1 MAYSRQV
8 DGKWQK
14 RWEEE
19 KLYRF
24 NPDADN
30 KLYCLEMF
38 SYPSGAQLHVGHW
51 YNYGLADI
59 WARAKKMQGYNLF
72 HPVSYTHLPRRPNA
86 SAANASS
93 WPLTLGG
100 GRTAADG
107 TCTSM
112 AAV

>member
-1 MAYSRQV
+1 MLGESKTMAYGKHI
-8 DGKWQK
+8 DEKWQK

-24 NPDADN
+24 DPDKDN

-59 WARAKKMQGYNLF
+59 WARAKNELALRQ
-72 HPVSYTHLPRRPNA
+72 
-86 SAANASS
+86 
-93 WPLTLGG
+93 
-100 GRTAADG
+100 AADTYVENYG
-107 TCTSM
+107 YDW
-112 AAV
+112 

>member
-1 MAYSRQV
+1 MLGESKTMAYGKHI
-8 DGKWQK
+8 DEKWQK

-24 NPDADN
+24 DPDKDN

-59 WARAKKMQGYNLF
+59 LSLIHIWSLRNRKMKYRG
-72 HPVSYTHLPRRPNA
+72 
-86 SAANASS
+86 
-93 WPLTLGG
+93 
-100 GRTAADG
+100 
-107 TCTSM
+107 
-112 AAV
+112 